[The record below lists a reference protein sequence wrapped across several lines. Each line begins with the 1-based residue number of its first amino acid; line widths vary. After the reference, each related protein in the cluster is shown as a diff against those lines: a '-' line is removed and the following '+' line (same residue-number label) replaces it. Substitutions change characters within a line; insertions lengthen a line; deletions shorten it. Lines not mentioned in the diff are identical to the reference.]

1 LTDDH
6 FRERR
11 IDENEED
18 ESNQLFCPLCAQK
31 FGYSFGLV
39 NILNSRK
46 IGNVRFGCVILGKV
60 RLAWIGLG

>member
-46 IGNVRFGCVILGKV
+46 IGKVRLGCVILGKV